1 MKRKEEDYYRIFY
14 LIQMKKELILRNG
27 GIFLL
32 SLIFIY
38 GSIHFLG
45 RDNLMVGANA
55 VFLLVGILNKNF
67 STRPIKSILKVICL
81 MALIGILPFL
91 VNFNNNVGLFI
102 NFIGIFILLYAVV
115 YNLNKSIYY
124 PFLFGYTLLLS
135 SNVTGKALLYRVI
148 GLIIVG
154 IIAVLYQII
163 YTKIIYRT
171 KMSSLKRSLDFLI
184 RYVGDPDATN
194 NTKNLEKF
202 REVNA
207 AWSRE
212 LLEYRGN
219 NFYLNYKENLEL
231 NLIAVLDK
239 LEKIN
244 SEIINKDIKYK
255 ILEDENLRKELLNI
269 LKDIRKFI
277 YNELKE
283 EELELSLRKY
293 LKVYKN
299 KENIYI
305 FELAVTVET
314 FKNLIVEFYKMER
327 ENLRVKKK
335 VNWIDI
341 KESIMI
347 IKEDFNINSVRFIF
361 SFRTA
366 VLISVIYFIIQRYH
380 IDYGKWIIFTIAS
393 VSQPYNETVKNRA
406 KERILGTLI
415 GAFIY
420 YGLSLILVSEVERVI
435 VILAAV
441 YLYIHFKTYM
451 KNVMMITIMFLGL
464 ATLNTLNT
472 TDATEWRIL
481 FIIIGSIVVILGN
494 KFIFP
499 YNFKKETKVLLDKY
513 IFCCNKAFLN
523 IFNIYENKLERNKIK
538 NLILQARGLENKII
552 LNNTLAE
559 NKNIM
564 YLIENERIIINC
576 IQNIFNLSEYYD
588 ITLRVNGQVRMEAIK
603 ELVYNKLNGE
613 NLNLS
618 DYLNKTNEIDEKL
631 IYKDMYE
638 VTIAKIKVNER
649 IKEGVKLNG

>member
-1 MKRKEEDYYRIFY
+1 
-14 LIQMKKELILRNG
+14 MKKEFILRNG

-67 STRPIKSILKVICL
+67 STRPIKSILKVISL
-81 MALIGILPFL
+81 MTLMGILPAL
-91 VNFNNNVGLFI
+91 VNFNNNIGLCI
-102 NFIGIFILLYAVV
+102 NFLGIFILLYAVV

-135 SNVTGKALLYRVI
+135 SNVTGEALLYRIV
-148 GLIIVG
+148 GLILVG

-163 YTKIIYRT
+163 YTKVIYKT

-184 RYVGDPDATN
+184 RYVEDTDEKN
-194 NTKNLEKF
+194 NIKNSEKF
-202 REVNA
+202 IEINA
-207 AWSRE
+207 TWSRE

-219 NFYLNYKENLEL
+219 NFHLNYKENLEL
-231 NLIAVLDK
+231 NLIAILDK
-239 LEKIN
+239 LEGIN
-244 SEIINKDIKYK
+244 SEIIKNNIKYTSCEK
-255 ILEDENLRKELLNI
+255 NN
-269 LKDIRKFI
+269 IRKDFLNTLKRVRSFI
-277 YNELKE
+277 YNDITE
-283 EELELSLRKY
+283 EELEYSIRNY
-293 LKVYKN
+293 LKEYKN
-299 KENIYI
+299 KKNIYI
-305 FELAVTVET
+305 FELAVTMES
-314 FKNLIVEFYKMER
+314 FKNLIVEFYKMEK

-335 VNWIDI
+335 IKFIDI
-341 KESIMI
+341 KESFKI
-347 IKEDFNINSVRFIF
+347 IKEDFNVNSVRFIF

-366 VLISVIYFIIQRYH
+366 LLISVIYFIIQRYH

-406 KERILGTLI
+406 KERIIGTLI
-415 GAFIY
+415 GASIY
-420 YGLSLILVSEVERVI
+420 YGLSFILTSEGERIIIILVAI
-435 VILAAV
+435 

-464 ATLNTLNT
+464 ATLTTVNT
-472 TDATEWRIL
+472 TNATEWRIF
-481 FIIIGSIVVILGN
+481 FIIVGSIIVVLGN

-499 YNFKKETKVLLDKY
+499 YNFKKETNVLLNKY
-513 IFCCNKAFLN
+513 IACCDKAFLN
-523 IFNIYENKLERNKIK
+523 IFNLYENKLERNKIK

-552 LNNTLAE
+552 LNNTLVE

-564 YLIENERIIINC
+564 YLIKNERIIINC
-576 IQNIFNLSEYYD
+576 IQNIFNLSEHYD
-588 ITLRVNGQVRMEAIK
+588 ITLRINGKLRMETIK
-603 ELVYNKLNGE
+603 VLVYNKLNGE

-618 DYLNKTNEIDEKL
+618 DYLKKTDEIDEKL

-638 VTIAKIKVNER
+638 VTIAKIQVNEA
-649 IKEGVKLNG
+649 IKKECNLNG